1 MRCWRAGQEPTG
13 WWLTR
18 RRQSRAAAAATGF
31 ALSPHTTH
39 HHRSGLRRHRTR
51 FLLKFCAR
59 FPQLHRFTLRQ
70 PVRWAPECPLEN
82 IVSEALIFDDE
93 AFAQAPHGAI
103 AISAFYQQARG
114 DARVAEGCVS
124 VTVGAHYRTSPLDL
138 RRMMDAPDS
147 ISCRPRRIT
156 VWRAPSGWSKRA
168 GYPQNSVR
176 LYGPVSGVR
185 VEIWWRSRWRRTVAT
200 L

>member
-1 MRCWRAGQEPTG
+1 MAGTAIVTAPAKTATDIPQRLPVSGSALWRRMRCWRAGQEPTG

-18 RRQSRAAAAATGF
+18 RRQSPRRCCCNWFRAF
-31 ALSPHTTH
+31 PHTTH

-93 AFAQAPHGAI
+93 AFAQAPHGGI

-114 DARVAEGCVS
+114 R
-124 VTVGAHYRTSPLDL
+124 
-138 RRMMDAPDS
+138 
-147 ISCRPRRIT
+147 RPRCRGLCISYCRGALSYFA
-156 VWRAPSGWSKRA
+156 VGSAPNDGCAGTAFLA
-168 GYPQNSVR
+168 GY
-176 LYGPVSGVR
+176 G
-185 VEIWWRSRWRRTVAT
+185 E
-200 L
+200 